1 MKMNELDEIAAWLD
15 GLDATALRA
24 LLLEAAGRDDE
35 LCQRL
40 KVRAAAAAES
50 GLEPLRALLLPSVTW
65 QGYSLY
71 GGDDEHALVGR
82 IEDAAGVLEARIDD
96 GDPQLIGLIEE
107 VIAEAER
114 AIAEIHDSDD
124 LFSVIHSLHA
134 IHLRACIALQ
144 PDEEALG
151 RELLERQLNDDFGF
165 WAEPVED
172 YAAALGDKGQAAYWL
187 AVEEA
192 WEALPVLTPA
202 DGALRRDT
210 QRSTLERIMESRLK
224 AGGNVDAAIRVMA
237 RNLAGYDR
245 FLALASFCQ
254 SHGRLD
260 EAQQWADQ
268 GLAAFDAVKAYPL
281 VDFTI
286 GLLLVRGD
294 HARAEALAWERFAR
308 QPGSRAFR
316 ELMPVADSIGRR
328 DALREKAFALLW
340 SRVRAEEGK
349 SVETRVRWA
358 DRARDHLL
366 AIHLEEDDADAAW
379 EVFRG
384 GPVSVM
390 LWRQVAELR
399 GRSHPD
405 EAIAVYR
412 RLLPHAVEA
421 GTSSS
426 RYDEAAAIVRAIRS
440 LRAAQGQLRIFGDEL
455 AEIRLE
461 WKRKR
466 NFMKLLEGL

>member
-1 MKMNELDEIAAWLD
+1 MKMDELDDIAAWLD
-15 GLDATALRA
+15 GLDARALRA
-24 LLLEAAGRDDE
+24 LLLEAAERDE
-35 LCQRL
+35 ALCQRL
-40 KVRAAAAAES
+40 KVRAVSAAES

-82 IEDAAGVLEARIDD
+82 VEDAASVLEARIDD
-96 GDPQLIGLIEE
+96 ADPQLIGLIEE

-124 LFSVIHSLHA
+124 LFMAIGSLHA
-134 IHLRACIALQ
+134 IHQRACIALQ
-144 PDEEALG
+144 PDGEALG
-151 RELLERQLNDDFGF
+151 RELLERQLNDDWGF

-172 YAAALGDKGQAAYWL
+172 YAAALGDKGQAAYWR

-192 WEALPVLTPA
+192 WEALPVLAPT

-210 QRSTLERIMESRLK
+210 RRNTLERIMESRLQ
-224 AGGNVDAAIRVMA
+224 AGGDVDAAIRVMA
-237 RNLAGYDR
+237 RNLSGYDR
-245 FLALASFCQ
+245 FLALARFCQ

-260 EAQQWADQ
+260 EALQWADQ

-286 GLLLVRGD
+286 DLLRVRGD

-316 ELMPVADSIGRR
+316 QLMQLAEPIGRR

-340 SRVRAEEGK
+340 SRVGAEEGK

-358 DRARDHLL
+358 DRAREHLL
-366 AIHLEEDDADAAW
+366 TIHLEEDDADAAW

-384 GPVSVM
+384 GPVSVN

-426 RYDEAAAIVRAIRS
+426 RYDEAAAIVQAIRS
-440 LRAAQGQLRIFGDEL
+440 LRAAQGNLRIFGDEL